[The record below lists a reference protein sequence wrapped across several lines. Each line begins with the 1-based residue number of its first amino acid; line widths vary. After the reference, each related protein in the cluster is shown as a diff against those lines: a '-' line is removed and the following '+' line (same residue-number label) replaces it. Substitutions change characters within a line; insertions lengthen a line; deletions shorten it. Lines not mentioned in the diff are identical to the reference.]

1 MNKITNFIL
10 SKTEPPKEAGWL
22 KPLDDGSYGIYVFS
36 NKGWVSTGITKLK
49 IGDNV
54 DITPIE
60 GEVIITDDKIAVGT
74 NTVNSEKNPTVIGF
88 NNTSNGNF
96 PTILGREN
104 TEDDYGAILIG
115 ACNNISDSIRTAD
128 LLSGG
133 STTVGYGNT
142 ILKGHDTTIIGTYN
156 KVEGQWIFTLG
167 RKNEITSTD
176 ATNEEKDNKKNSN
189 FSTII
194 GQQNTISDGNVS
206 TFLGVRNTLS
216 KSEYSIIVGS
226 DNNFLEI
233 TSSAALGYY
242 NTVTGSYG
250 VVAGTKNTIS
260 ADFDNVLGYENTVEG
275 KQSTVVGFRNT
286 STGNY
291 SNTFGYQNTTNG
303 QQSTAVG
310 FKNTTTNKY
319 ELALGHYNLSE
330 ANVTEFSVGN
340 GYKSGDTLKH
350 HNIIMSNQAGDLY
363 IVEKTPT
370 DDSSI
375 IYYEAPMKRL
385 QTWLNEKADT
395 ADVDA
400 ALEKKQDVLPKVWA
414 NILSTKD
421 TIIEIDDQP
430 LKLPAHQS
438 VIIKDF
444 KKVRAHG
451 NTSVSAITRFD
462 FHYNAPSVPMD
473 YILYSSYLWYLYRP
487 NLTAIDVSCFDTSE
501 MTSMA
506 NMFDSYNMVTK
517 IDVGGFNTSK
527 VTNMY
532 SMFLDCRLCTT
543 LDVSGFDTSNV
554 TNMAGMFSLCE
565 SLTTLDVSN
574 FDTSKVTDL
583 TEMFMNDDKL
593 LALNVDNWDTSNVE
607 SASRMFDGCSSL
619 YYLNVS
625 KWNTGKCKYMGA
637 LFRDCSSLESLNL
650 SNWDLTNT
658 TTIEYMFLN
667 CSKLKSI
674 TFGEGW
680 GKNTASLNLDLSSC
694 ASAVDYNLTNDT
706 FNSMLN
712 MYDRVTNGLTNTFT
726 IKFSSKHTIPD
737 GWTDKMTAKGYTIVI
752 G

>member
-10 SKTEPPKEAGWL
+10 SKTEPPKESGWL

-74 NTVNSEKNPTVIGF
+74 NTVNSNVDPTVIGF
-88 NNTSNGNF
+88 KNTSNGNF

-104 TEDDYGAILIG
+104 TEDDYAAILIG
-115 ACNNISDSIRTAD
+115 TYNNISDSIRTAD
-128 LLSGG
+128 LLSGC
-133 STTVGYGNT
+133 STTVGHGNT

-194 GQQNTISDGNVS
+194 GQQNTISDGKVS

-233 TSSAALGYY
+233 TSSAAFGYY

-340 GYKSGDTLKH
+340 GYKSGDTLKQ
-350 HNIIMSNQAGDLY
+350 HNIMMSNQAGDLY

-395 ADVDA
+395 ADVNA
-400 ALEKKQDVLPKVWA
+400 ALEKKQDVMPKVWA
-414 NILSTKD
+414 NILSTED

-444 KKVRAHG
+444 KKVRSYVDE
-451 NTSVSAITRFD
+451 NDKLWQLQSVTRFD
-462 FHYNAPSVPMD
+462 FHYNDINVPMD
-473 YILYSSYLWYLYRP
+473 YLPYSFSWHKGNTGSGAWITSKLSI
-487 NLTAIDVSCFDTSE
+487 TDIDVSCIDTSE

-506 NMFDSYNMVTK
+506 NMFADMTTATT

-527 VTNMY
+527 VTNMNG
-532 SMFLDCRLCTT
+532 MFGNCVSCTT
-543 LDVSGFDTSNV
+543 IDVSGFNTSNV
-554 TNMAGMFSLCE
+554 KNVFAMFNSCNALI
-565 SLTTLDVSN
+565 TLDVSN
-574 FDTSKVTDL
+574 FDVSKVDNMGK
-583 TEMFMNDDKL
+583 MFIHCK
-593 LALNVDNWDTSNVE
+593 ALQALD
-607 SASRMFDGCSSL
+607 
-619 YYLNVS
+619 VS
-625 KWNTGKCKYMGA
+625 KWNTSQVVSMFY
-637 LFRDCSSLESLNL
+637 LFYNCQTLTTLDL
-650 SNWDLTNT
+650 SNFDLTNT
-658 TTIEYMFLN
+658 KQIDGILGMCTHL
-667 CSKLKSI
+667 SDI

-680 GKNTASLNLDLSSC
+680 GKNTASLYLDLSSC
-694 ASAVDYNLTNDT
+694 ASAVSYKLTDNT

-737 GWTDKMTAKGYTIVI
+737 GWTDKMTTKGYTIVI